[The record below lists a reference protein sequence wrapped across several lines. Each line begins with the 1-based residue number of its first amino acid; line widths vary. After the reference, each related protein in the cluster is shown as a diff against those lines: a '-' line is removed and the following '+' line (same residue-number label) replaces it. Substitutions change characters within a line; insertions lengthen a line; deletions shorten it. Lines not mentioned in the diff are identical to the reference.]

1 MKKNLTKAQLTQLVA
16 ERAVAFYQVQAQMR
30 LLRERLNDEYS
41 AFFQATGEPEPQR
54 RRIDPDNP
62 AYGPVIAYTAD
73 SYELYRRARLAKNS
87 AKRRMETAIRAL
99 LGPDACVY
107 YLPPASSLP
116 ALPVRR
122 TNATGE
128 TLQ

>member
-16 ERAVAFYQVQAQMR
+16 ERAVAFYQAQGVMR
-30 LLRERLNDEYS
+30 SLRERLNDEYS
-41 AFFQATGEPEPQR
+41 TFFRATGEPEPHR

-73 SYELYRRARLAKNS
+73 TYELYRRARMAKNS

-99 LGPDACVY
+99 LGPGACICD
-107 YLPPASSLP
+107 LPPANSLP

-122 TNATGE
+122 TNSTGE

>member
-1 MKKNLTKAQLTQLVA
+1 MKKNLTKAQLTKLVA
-16 ERAVAFYQVQAQMR
+16 ERAVAFYQAQAQMR
-30 LLRERLNDEYS
+30 QLRERLNDEYL
-41 AFFQATGEPEPQR
+41 AFFQATGEPDPKR

-62 AYGPVIAYTAD
+62 AYAPVIAYTAD
-73 SYELYRRARLAKNS
+73 SYDLYCRARQAKNS

-99 LGPDACVY
+99 LGPDACASD
-107 YLPPASSLP
+107 LLPASSLP

-122 TNATGE
+122 INASGE